1 VIALPLPA
9 EPVHVPSW
17 FADAADK
24 LVVTLDVAPEAAW
37 VVESYPCRSLI
48 ENADGSF
55 RAEMVVN
62 SEHWLG
68 RLLLRG
74 EGHVNVVEPGSMA
87 GLQQTVATQVL
98 ANYSVK

>member
-9 EPVHVPSW
+9 EPVQVPAW

-24 LVVTLDVAPEAAW
+24 LVVTLDIAAEAAW
-37 VVESYPCRSLI
+37 VVESYPCRSLT

-74 EGHVNVVEPGSMA
+74 EGNVKVVEPSNLA
-87 GLQQTVATQVL
+87 GLQQNVAAQVL
-98 ANYSVK
+98 SNYAAK